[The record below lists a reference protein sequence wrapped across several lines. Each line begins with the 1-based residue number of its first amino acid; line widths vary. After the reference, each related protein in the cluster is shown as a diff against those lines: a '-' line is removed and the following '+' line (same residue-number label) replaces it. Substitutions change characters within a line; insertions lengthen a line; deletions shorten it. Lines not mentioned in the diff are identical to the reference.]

1 MIKKQF
7 TLYLENKPNT
17 LATVMQSMAAA
28 KINIE
33 GMSVSESTDIAL
45 VQMVASQPDEA
56 KRVLTESDVAFTVQ
70 NVSVISLQHVPGSLS
85 EMVSRLSQGGVT
97 INYIYATG
105 CSCGGANGCGC
116 YAVIG
121 ADNLERVEEFW
132 KSKA

>member
-70 NVSVISLQHVPGSLS
+70 NVSVISLHHVPGSLS